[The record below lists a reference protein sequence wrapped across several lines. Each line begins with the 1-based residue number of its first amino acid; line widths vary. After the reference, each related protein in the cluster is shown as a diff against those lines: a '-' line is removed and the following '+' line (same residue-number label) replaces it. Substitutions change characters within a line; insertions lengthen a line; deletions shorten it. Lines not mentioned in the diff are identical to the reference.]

1 MQIERELILSNDNK
15 NASKVPLSS
24 GLHQFIPKMAGTV
37 APDHPVK
44 QIQAWNH
51 QMNSTQIEQIHS
63 QMPLGRPTQ
72 MPEDVTALADRD
84 YGKDSKEKNA
94 VSKTYHTIKDIISS
108 KFKKDQV
115 TTGSLDELNNAT
127 SHAQQQQQ
135 QQVVHHSNSPY
146 TVKKPRPLEMTAQTT
161 STTSTPNTIMH
172 SNGPQRPQTDSPIYH
187 HHQQHMQQQQYLN
200 MQQSQYQRAASQPQL
215 YDNRSL
221 HSQQQ
226 QQQFHIPT
234 PAERRGSVDNV
245 EVTDSDDGGFIS
257 KARQRANEYLAQNGH
272 YYDQQQQQQQR
283 NQQPHIYRPQSST
296 LEHINERSNGDDGY
310 SGRQSRSNLDG
321 GKKSTTPVNS
331 NSDYEKGENM
341 GNSSNVDSGRESLA
355 YSSGTRP
362 QTQMTNNVDQNG
374 GGDDSSEWV
383 SSNIRRTFQTG

>member
-1 MQIERELILSNDNK
+1 MSNDNK

-44 QIQAWNH
+44 QMQAWN
-51 QMNSTQIEQIHS
+51 QMSATQIEQIHS
-63 QMPLGRPTQ
+63 QMGRPTQ
-72 MPEDVTALADRD
+72 MPEDVTALADREH
-84 YGKDSKEKNA
+84 YGKDPKENGKNA

-127 SHAQQQQQ
+127 ALQQQI
-135 QQVVHHSNSPY
+135 VHHSNSPY
-146 TVKKPRPLEMTAQTT
+146 TVKKPRPLEMTSSSHHMQQ
-161 STTSTPNTIMH
+161 PQH
-172 SNGPQRPQTDSPIYH
+172 SGTNGSRPQTDSPVYH
-187 HHQQHMQQQQYLN
+187 HMHPQQYLS
-200 MQQSQYQRAASQPQL
+200 MHAHQQSHQQYQHRAASQPQL
-215 YDNRSL
+215 YDNRPQ
-221 HSQQQ
+221 H
-226 QQQFHIPT
+226 QQFSAPT

-272 YYDQQQQQQQR
+272 YYADQRTPQV
-283 NQQPHIYRPQSST
+283 YRPQST
-296 LEHINERSNGDDGY
+296 LEHINERSNGGADEYNG
-310 SGRQSRSNLDG
+310 GRQSRSNTEG
-321 GKKSTTPVNS
+321 GKKSTTPVTS

-341 GNSSNVDSGRESLA
+341 GNISSNVDSGRESLA

-362 QTQMTNNVDQNG
+362 QTQMTNNVEQNG
-374 GGDDSSEWV
+374 ADDSAEWV
-383 SSNIRRTFQTG
+383 RHNAYLIEILNLLFSQRFN